1 MYMYAV
7 TTAVLAFFPLL
18 ATSVQLQAR
27 DEWQPS
33 ATSLVCLY
41 MTNGVNW
48 TGEGLNICSVGGI
61 CANELPD
68 GLTANVTSAGPA
80 DGQACF
86 LYSEVNCTGTRSAPL
101 MAPGYADLG
110 EIGFERMARSW
121 RCWKLCW
128 YMPGSGNS
136 FGVGADTSTTSSSAA
151 LISPKMNTPTTNGA
165 AAVADTNGAVSI
177 TKTLGGPTASG
188 ASSSSNAALTH
199 MPSPFGSPSLAPTA
213 DSTSTTSS
221 PQPTTTIPA
230 MPTPPGLGSI
240 TMFSTLTHTYA
251 DGSTTVFT
259 TGIVEPIPPTSTLA

>member
-1 MYMYAV
+1 MYAA
-7 TTAVLAFFPLL
+7 TATAIFAFLPLL
-18 ATSVQLQAR
+18 ATASQLQAH

-48 TGEGLNICSVGGI
+48 TGEGLNVCEVGGM

-68 GLTANVTSAGPA
+68 GLTANVTSVGPA

-101 MAPGYADLG
+101 MRPGYADLRD
-110 EIGFERMARSW
+110 IGFEKMARSW
-121 RCWKLCW
+121 RCWKLCG
-128 YMPGSGNS
+128 YMPGSGSNS
-136 FGVGADTSTTSSSAA
+136 TASSSTAS
-151 LISPKMNTPTTNGA
+151 IETPTTNGA
-165 AAVADTNGAVSI
+165 AAAADSSGAAVSSI
-177 TKTLGGPTASG
+177 TTTLGGPTSPPK
-188 ASSSSNAALTH
+188 SNAALTN
-199 MPSPFGSPSLAPTA
+199 MPSPFGNPSLAPTA
-213 DSTSTTSS
+213 TSTVNSTSITPS
-221 PQPTTTIPA
+221 PQPTSTTTTIPA